1 MTTFDDR
8 ERAYENKFAHDQE
21 LDFKALARRNRQ
33 LGLWAGGLMGLEGEH
48 LEAYAAAV
56 VKSEVDLPA
65 DEDVLRKVAKDLS
78 ASGLKV
84 SEGEVLGKMHE
95 LLAFAREELKAE

>member
-1 MTTFDDR
+1 MDVLAT
-8 ERAYENKFAHDQE
+8 
-21 LDFKALARRNRQ
+21 ARRNRQ
-33 LGLWAGGLMGLEGEH
+33 VGLWAGGLMGLEGDH
-48 LEAYAAAV
+48 LQEYAAAI
-56 VKSEVDLPA
+56 VKSEADPLA

-95 LLAFAREELKAE
+95 FLAFARDELKSA

>member
-8 ERAYENKFAHDQE
+8 ERGFEGKFAREQE

-33 LGLWAGGLMGLEGEH
+33 LGLWAAGLMGLEGDH
-48 LEAYAAAV
+48 RDDYANAV
-56 VKSEVDLPA
+56 VKSEVDLPS

-84 SEGEVLGKMHE
+84 TEGEVRGKMDEFLAIARDE
-95 LLAFAREELKAE
+95 LRSS